1 VAGFAVSA
9 MLLAA
14 AGCGSDDDAGDAG
27 STPPAP
33 TATTPTQEPVEPNH
47 EIAPP
52 AEPEPEE
59 EPETVPPAGEA
70 TPPRNR
76 PPDGGSEPVRAEA
89 LLTGRGGRITPRL
102 VRVPAYVAVRLVLR
116 AADGRA
122 YELVVEGR
130 RLRVSGRGNPRGLDL
145 AGLQPGD
152 RYTASAASGGSVVIE
167 ASAEPG
173 P

>member
-1 VAGFAVSA
+1 
-9 MLLAA
+9 MLALMIS
-14 AGCGSDDDAGDAG
+14 GCGSDDEQA
-27 STPPAP
+27 STTAAPPA
-33 TATTPTQEPVEPNH
+33 TTGAEEPVEPNH

-52 AEPEPEE
+52 AQPPDPAEGGTE
-59 EPETVPPAGEA
+59 EP
-70 TPPRNR
+70 TPPPGGKPPRDR
-76 PPDGGSEPVRAEA
+76 PPDGGSEPIRAEA

-122 YELVVEGR
+122 YELAVEGR
-130 RLRVSGRGNPRGLDL
+130 RLRVSGRGVSRGLDL
-145 AGLQPGD
+145 DGLQPGA
-152 RYTASAASGGSVVIE
+152 RYDATARGGGRVVIE